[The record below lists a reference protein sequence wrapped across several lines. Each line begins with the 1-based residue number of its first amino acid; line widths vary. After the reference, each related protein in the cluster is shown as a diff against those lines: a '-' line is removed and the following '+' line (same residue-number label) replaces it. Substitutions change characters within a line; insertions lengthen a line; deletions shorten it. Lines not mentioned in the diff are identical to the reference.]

1 MINGRGKCQIFRKK
15 AGVDL
20 DAFQKKVKEV
30 MNSTA
35 QYSLTENNC
44 IHFALYLLDLVD
56 FYLEAVSMET
66 GQCMCSGPD
75 ESPDKRTSF
84 SCRLKSRRMTA
95 MAVM

>member
-1 MINGRGKCQIFRKK
+1 MLKSRGKYQIYRKK

-20 DAFQKKVKEV
+20 DAFQKKVREV

-35 QYSLTENNC
+35 QYSLTGNNC
-44 IHFALYLLDLVD
+44 IHFALYLLDLSD
-56 FYLEAVSMET
+56 FYSEAVSMET
-66 GQCMCSGPD
+66 GQCMCSGPN

-95 MAVM
+95 MAME